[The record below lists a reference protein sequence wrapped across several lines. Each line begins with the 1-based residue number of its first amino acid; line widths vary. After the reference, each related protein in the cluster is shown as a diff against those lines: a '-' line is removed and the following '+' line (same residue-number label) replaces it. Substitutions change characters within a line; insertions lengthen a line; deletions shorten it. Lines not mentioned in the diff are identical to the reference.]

1 MWGRL
6 MVWGSCFYIMV
17 SVAFFDGFGSAF
29 SFSFQGGADSTSSRT
44 SHYKEQEFLVI
55 MPFLTIT
62 RQLCQWGTRIFPFLE
77 SLEWGEEV
85 TFGGPRKLGCPQGSG
100 QGETP
105 GAGDALGSS
114 LHLCKGTNAHFQQG

>member
-1 MWGRL
+1 

-29 SFSFQGGADSTSSRT
+29 SFSFQGGAGSTSSRT

-62 RQLCQWGTRIFPFLE
+62 RQLSLSVGDQDIPFFRKPRVRRGGDLWGTPQAGMSPGLRAGGDPR
-77 SLEWGEEV
+77 SRRC
-85 TFGGPRKLGCPQGSG
+85 FGLFS
-100 QGETP
+100 
-105 GAGDALGSS
+105 A
-114 LHLCKGTNAHFQQG
+114 FM